1 MAVRTIKEILQRRHT
16 ERESRA
22 THLLAKAMEE
32 EKKLE
37 CTLEE
42 LHGVWG
48 AECHHSGYRNKR
60 DLRWSVVHNYREP
73 SYKPQGEMRGDAV
86 GEVGGGHISVE
97 GRDNT
102 TRPKERASTFIVL
115 SGEVSDDACR
125 KRPTPSDR

>member
-1 MAVRTIKEILQRRHT
+1 MV
-16 ERESRA
+16 
-22 THLLAKAMEE
+22 KAMEE
-32 EKKLE
+32 GKNLE
-37 CTLEE
+37 HNLDE
-42 LHGVWG
+42 LLGVWG

-60 DLRWSVVHNYREP
+60 DLRWSVAHNYREP

-102 TRPKERASTFIVL
+102 TWPEERASTFIVL

-125 KRPTPSDR
+125 KRPTPSDQ